1 LTDSKT
7 VLTLN
12 HDDVL
17 DGMEGINMKAVP
29 ELRNGER
36 FHFKTP
42 VLIEDERTGYRYD
55 GTMFNYSRSGMYLET
70 EYAPRPER
78 KIKIKV
84 NRLPDL
90 ASPRK
95 YYAEVRWRK
104 PLPDKGSSYA
114 FGMGVKYY

>member
-1 LTDSKT
+1 ML
-7 VLTLN
+7 V
-12 HDDVL
+12 
-17 DGMEGINMKAVP
+17 GMEGIIMKAVP

-42 VLIEDERTGYRYD
+42 VMIEDERTGYRYE
-55 GTMFNYSRSGMYLET
+55 GTMLNYSRSGMYLET

-78 KIKIKV
+78 KIRIKV
-84 NRLPDL
+84 NRLPDP

-104 PLPDKGSSYA
+104 PLPANRPSHS
-114 FGMGVKYY
+114 FGMGVKYF